1 MHTLTDIY
9 LSAYVLAMQTA
20 TFRALGEP
28 NRLQIVELLRSGPRP
43 VGEIVE
49 HLDSHQPQ
57 VSKHLR
63 VLADSGVVTAER
75 HGRQRVY
82 RIEAAPFAELQEW
95 IDTFEHTWSDR
106 LDRLGTFLDAASASG
121 EDERGR

>member
-1 MHTLTDIY
+1 
-9 LSAYVLAMQTA
+9 MQTA

-43 VGEIVE
+43 VGDIVE
-49 HLDSHQPQ
+49 HLDSHQPH

-82 RIEAAPFAELQEW
+82 HLEAAPFAELQAW
-95 IDTFEHTWSDR
+95 IDTFERTWSDR
-106 LDRLGTFLDAASASG
+106 LDRLGSFLDAPPTRTQS
-121 EDERGR
+121 ERGR